1 MAFTISRLVRNIE
14 GNKVVEI
21 WDVTTDAASGVI
33 ATGLSVVD
41 AIGGIVPV
49 SMATAAA
56 KFIKNTSAASATA
69 NGSIMVSSAASGDH
83 FTIMAIGH

>member
-1 MAFTISRLVRNIE
+1 MAFTNTRLIRNIE
-14 GNKVVEI
+14 GNKIVEY
-21 WDVTTDAASGVI
+21 WDVTADAASGVI
-33 ATGLSVVD
+33 TTGLSVVE
-41 AIGGIVPV
+41 AIGGVTPV

-83 FTIMAIGH
+83 FIIMAVGH